1 MHGGEYKKYRNQ
13 VNNREK
19 NEERLYKTEKI
30 SENSDSPEILWKNAK
45 LFMGWKS
52 SGSPHQ
58 LLVDNK
64 LVTSA
69 KEIAKLIN
77 NFFIDKVQKIRSGME
92 NAPFSLSK
100 VKEIMQNKTCKL
112 RLKLVSVLKV
122 KKILNSLSIVEV
134 QGWMNHLT
142 SL

>member
-1 MHGGEYKKYRNQ
+1 
-13 VNNREK
+13 
-19 NEERLYKTEKI
+19 
-30 SENSDSPEILWKNAK
+30 
-45 LFMGWKS
+45 MGWKS

-64 LVTSA
+64 LITSA

-77 NFFIDKVQKIRSGME
+77 NFFIDKVQKIRIGME
-92 NAPFSLSK
+92 NASFSLSK